1 MSVKNVQQ
9 VDKNINWVE
18 KIKNVEKLYA
28 QFVEK
33 CQNGYYRKIGVS
45 WKKGNAVFNHS
56 TLDSYN
62 NSKNPKKEKDYSS
75 WFTTEE
81 CKAWLLKESKIKKI

>member
-1 MSVKNVQQ
+1 MSVQNAQQ
-9 VDKNINWVE
+9 VDKNIDWVT

-45 WKKGNAVFNHS
+45 WKGGQARFNQA

-62 NSKNPKKEKDYSS
+62 NKHK
-75 WFTTEE
+75 
-81 CKAWLLKESKIKKI
+81 